1 MCQKSMG
8 AEPNANGA
16 SLDSAPERKTFNRS
30 EYYIN
35 RELSWLEFNQR
46 VLEEALDRTNPL
58 LERLKF
64 LAIVS
69 SNLDEFFMVRVAG
82 VQDQKEA
89 GLQKRDPSGLTPSA
103 QLKLIAER
111 THRMVED
118 QYAHLMNNLLPELKE
133 KGIHFLRCQELN
145 RNQRIFVENHFE
157 HVIYP
162 VLTPLAVD
170 QSRPFPL
177 LANKS
182 LNIAVYLE
190 PENNLA
196 TKRQLFAVVQ
206 VPSVLPRFI
215 EVPCADGEAFVLL
228 EDLIKSQLEVLF
240 RGNHILHSSTFRI
253 TRNADLTVDEEG
265 AEDLLEAIEKELQKR
280 KWGAEVRLEVEAGV
294 SPAIREYLKADLEL
308 DDEDIY
314 TVPGPL
320 DLTVFL
326 RIVDLPGY
334 DNLRHEKMTPQEPE
348 DLVGEKNIF
357 AAIAKKDILLH
368 HPYESFDPVVEL
380 VAQAARDPR
389 VLAIKQTL
397 YRVSGDSSIVKALAE
412 AARKGKQVT
421 VLVELKARFDEEKNI
436 AWAKTLEKAGC
447 HVIYGLVGLK
457 THAKIILVV
466 RQEEGTI
473 RRYVHLGTGNYNDA
487 TARFYT
493 DFGLLTCAESF
504 GADATDF
511 FNEVTG
517 YAVPAQWR
525 EIEAAPLG
533 LRKKFYRLIER
544 EIEASTPEKPGR
556 IIAKMNSLTDERM
569 IQMLYRA
576 SCAGVQIDLIV
587 RGICCLRPGIPGVSE
602 NVRVTSIVGR
612 FLEHHRAYY
621 FQNGGSEEIYL
632 SSADWMDRNLDRRVE
647 LLFPV
652 KAPSLAQ
659 RVKATLE
666 MMLKDN
672 IKARRLLPDGTYVR
686 VCREGEEVLQS
697 QVYFLKHSKRRG
709 GRSARRNRTLTTSPV
724 NPENGKESGEENG
737 KKLLH

>member
-1 MCQKSMG
+1 MCQKNLE
-8 AEPNANGA
+8 ADANANGP
-16 SLDSAPERKTFNRS
+16 SLDNRPERKSFNRA

-46 VLEEALDRTNPL
+46 VLEEAIDKTNPL

-89 GLQKRDPSGLTPSA
+89 GLLKRDPSGLTPAA

-111 THRMVED
+111 THRMVQD
-118 QYAHLMNNLLPELKE
+118 QYAHLMNNLLPELE
-133 KGIHFLRCQELN
+133 AKGIRFLRCEELN
-145 RNQRIFVENHFE
+145 HNQKSFVENYFDE
-157 HVIYP
+157 VIYP

-182 LNIAVYLE
+182 LNIAVFLE
-190 PENNLA
+190 PKNNLA
-196 TKRQLFAVVQ
+196 VKRQLFAVVQ

-215 EVPCADGEAFVLL
+215 EVPCASGKAFVYL
-228 EDLIKSQLEVLF
+228 EDVIKSQLEVLF
-240 RGNHILHSSTFRI
+240 RGNRILESSTFRI

-280 KWGAEVRLEVEAGV
+280 KWGAEVRLELEAGAGP
-294 SPAIREYLKADLEL
+294 SIGEYLKADLEL

-314 TVPGPL
+314 AIPGPL
-320 DLTVFL
+320 DLTAFM

-348 DLVGEKNIF
+348 DLVGEKDLF

-368 HPYESFDPVVEL
+368 HPYESFHPVVEF
-380 VAQAARDPR
+380 VSQAARDPR

-466 RQEEGTI
+466 RQEEGRI

-493 DFGLLTCAESF
+493 DFGLLTSAESF

-517 YAVPAQWR
+517 YAVPAKWR

-533 LRKKFYRLIER
+533 LRKKFFELIER

-556 IIAKMNSLTDERM
+556 IIAKMNSLTDEHM
-569 IQMLYRA
+569 IQMLYKA

-652 KAPSLAQ
+652 KAPALAQ
-659 RVKATLE
+659 RVKAILE
-666 MMLKDN
+666 IMLKDN
-672 IKARRLLPDGTYVR
+672 VKARRLLPDGTYVR
-686 VCREGEEVLQS
+686 VAQEGGEVLQS
-697 QVYFLKHSKRRG
+697 QVYFLKQSRRRG
-709 GRSARRNRTLTTSPV
+709 GRGSRRNRAVAATPV
-724 NPENGKESGEENG
+724 ERENEKDDGKN
-737 KKLLH
+737 LLH

>member
-1 MCQKSMG
+1 MCQKSME
-8 AEPNANGA
+8 AEPNANGP
-16 SLDSAPERKTFNRS
+16 SLDKTPERKSFNRS

-89 GLQKRDPSGLTPSA
+89 GLLKRDPSGLTPAA

-111 THRMVED
+111 THRMVQD
-118 QYAHLMNNLLPELKE
+118 QYAHLMNNLLPELE
-133 KGIHFLRCQELN
+133 AKGIRFLRCDELN
-145 RNQRIFVENHFE
+145 RSQKSFVENYFE
-157 HVIYP
+157 QVIYP

-182 LNIAVYLE
+182 LNIAVFLE

-196 TKRQLFAVVQ
+196 VKRQLFAVVQ

-215 EVPCADGEAFVLL
+215 EVPCTGGEAFVFL
-228 EDLIKSQLEVLF
+228 EDVIKSQLEVLF
-240 RGNHILHSSTFRI
+240 RGNHILDASTFRI

-280 KWGAEVRLEVEAGV
+280 KWGAEVRLELQSGA
-294 SPAIREYLKADLEL
+294 SPAIRDYLKADLEL
-308 DDEDIY
+308 DDEDLY
-314 TVPGPL
+314 TIPGPL
-320 DLTVFL
+320 DLTAFM

-348 DLVGEKNIF
+348 DLVGEKDLF

-368 HPYESFDPVVEL
+368 HPYESFHPVVEF
-380 VAQAARDPR
+380 VSQAARDPR

-466 RQEEGTI
+466 RQEEGMI

-493 DFGLLTCAESF
+493 DFGLLTSAESF

-517 YAVPAQWR
+517 YAVPAKWR

-533 LRKKFYRLIER
+533 LRKRFFELIER
-544 EIEASTPEKPGR
+544 EIAASTPEKPGR

-569 IQMLYRA
+569 IQMLYKA
-576 SCAGVQIDLIV
+576 SCAGVQIDLII
-587 RGICCLRPGIPGVSE
+587 RGVCCLRPGIPGVSE
-602 NVRVTSIVGR
+602 NIRVTSIVGR

-652 KAPSLAQ
+652 KAPASAQ
-659 RVKATLE
+659 RVKAILE

-672 IKARRLLPDGTYVR
+672 VKARRLLPDGTYVR
-686 VCREGEEVLQS
+686 VAQEEREVLQS
-697 QVYFLKHSKRRG
+697 QVYFLKHSRRKG
-709 GRSARRNRTLTTSPV
+709 GRGSRRNRAAAATPAAPAERE
-724 NPENGKESGEENG
+724 NEKENGKN
-737 KKLLH
+737 LLH